1 MQYVIPL
8 AITGPAATPFM
19 KTTPIIVPKTRA
31 TVISG
36 CPESRFTPFSESRET
51 PIPLNIA
58 THPIGDLKAFTR
70 SRNPISLVAIGIKIA
85 IVITNTPQ
93 FIPFFLNSVIILS
106 VNGKNFNIITKIVA
120 IIID

>member
-58 THPIGDLKAFTR
+58 PL
-70 SRNPISLVAIGIKIA
+70 P
-85 IVITNTPQ
+85 
-93 FIPFFLNSVIILS
+93 
-106 VNGKNFNIITKIVA
+106 
-120 IIID
+120 